1 MTKTTQSALKFEA
14 PAASLVSGAGALVL
28 PALVREGQPL
38 TRGERVVGEKLRTD
52 LVRETAIALK
62 GEHGARLA
70 QTVTMRAVERF
81 SDYVEFEREIRD
93 KARDNVQDQADVVA
107 FCQVVRQA
115 HGNSQLAIRHTVVER
130 IEEIVSAPLD
140 PPAEAQEE
148 VIIEQKPGLLGWI
161 FGGQQVTRV
170 KR

>member
-1 MTKTTQSALKFEA
+1 MSKTTESSLKFEA

-28 PALVREGQPL
+28 PVLVREGQPL
-38 TRGERVVGEKLRTD
+38 TKAERVVGEKLRTD
-52 LVRETAIALK
+52 LVRETAIAIK
-62 GEHGARLA
+62 GEQGARLT
-70 QTVTMRAVERF
+70 QTVTMRAVQRF
-81 SDYVEFEREIRD
+81 SDYVDFEREIRD
-93 KARDNVQDQADVVA
+93 KPRGNAQDQADVAA
-107 FCQVVRQA
+107 FCQVMRQA

-148 VIIEQKPGLLGWI
+148 VIVEHKPGLLGWI